1 MHIDKNDLGLD
12 FFQELV
18 GNSKGI
24 VIRRHED
31 ATLEID
37 DCIGNVSLSS
47 LVNSPARHV
56 RRIICRTQDSARH
69 AVLIA
74 IGHLEIINDFALVP
88 NVIAGADY
96 VDAYL
101 EYIFR
106 QPMCY
111 AKATRSV

>member
-31 ATLEID
+31 APLEID

-56 RRIICRTQDSARH
+56 RRIVCRAKDSASH
-69 AVLIA
+69 AVLFA
-74 IGHLEIINDFALVP
+74 ISHLEVINDFALVP
-88 NVIAGADY
+88 DVIAGGDY
-96 VDAYL
+96 INAQL
-101 EYIFR
+101 E
-106 QPMCY
+106 
-111 AKATRSV
+111 

>member
-31 ATLEID
+31 APLEID

-74 IGHLEIINDFALVP
+74 IGHLEVINDFALVP
-88 NVIAGADY
+88 NVIAGGDTSMPISNKSSA
-96 VDAYL
+96 
-101 EYIFR
+101 
-106 QPMCY
+106 
-111 AKATRSV
+111 SG

>member
-31 ATLEID
+31 APLEID

-56 RRIICRTQDSARH
+56 RRIICRTQHSASH

-74 IGHLEIINDFALVP
+74 IAHLELIDDFAFVSYAIVGAWFVVVYP
-88 NVIAGADY
+88 RYNV
-96 VDAYL
+96 
-101 EYIFR
+101 
-106 QPMCY
+106 
-111 AKATRSV
+111 SVSWWHL